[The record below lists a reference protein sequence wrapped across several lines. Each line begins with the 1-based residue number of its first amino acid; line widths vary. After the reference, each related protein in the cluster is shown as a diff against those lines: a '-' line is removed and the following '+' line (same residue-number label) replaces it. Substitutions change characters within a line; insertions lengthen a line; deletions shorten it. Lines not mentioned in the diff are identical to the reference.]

1 MFRRT
6 ALLLAA
12 ACLLQPHLAG
22 AQGMT
27 GDLKGTVKD
36 AQGGVL
42 PRAVVRVSSPALIGG
57 QATRTTDGKG
67 QSRFL
72 ALPPDSTSW
81 TSSCRGSRHIA
92 QRRIPASARAPP
104 LREPLK

>member
-27 GDLKGTVKD
+27 GDLIGTVKD

-42 PRAVVRVSSPALIGG
+42 PRAVVPVP
-57 QATRTTDGKG
+57 
-67 QSRFL
+67 
-72 ALPPDSTSW
+72 
-81 TSSCRGSRHIA
+81 
-92 QRRIPASARAPP
+92 APP
-104 LREPLK
+104 H